1 MSHCIMNNHL
11 FFTTYQAK
19 HASPDCTSWGVDGV
33 NGKIVDMKEYG
44 IWEPF
49 SVKVQTLK
57 TALEVRF

>member
-1 MSHCIMNNHL
+1 MMKRLHFSIL
-11 FFTTYQAK
+11 FQAK
-19 HASPDCTSWGVDGV
+19 HASPDNTSWGIDGE

-57 TALEVRF
+57 TALEVGGKENY

>member
-1 MSHCIMNNHL
+1 ML
-11 FFTTYQAK
+11 FYQAK
-19 HASPDCTSWGVDGV
+19 HTSPDNTSWGIDGE

-57 TALEVRF
+57 TALEVS